1 VDDRPMG
8 YNYIDLH
15 DFVERGYASWNN
27 VDLHQ
32 SLSVFSYC
40 FDVEECNLAVMLV

>member
-1 VDDRPMG
+1 MDDRPLG
-8 YNYIDLH
+8 YNYFDLH
-15 DFVERGYASWNN
+15 DAVKGGYPSWNQ

-40 FDVEECNLAVMLV
+40 FNVEEYNLAVMLV